1 MQYLNGCP
9 PDIIGGGPHA
19 DDDLNDDT
27 RRHRVGSGSQ
37 RVRPIGK
44 ASGRVRVAIDKVI
57 RPGRRRRR
65 LVVPNAA
72 MMRTAQ
78 PQPQSEGGRRRD

>member
-1 MQYLNGCP
+1 MRMT
-9 PDIIGGGPHA
+9 IWTT
-19 DDDLNDDT
+19 T
-27 RRHRVGSGSQ
+27 RDVIASAGAVDAFGQS
-37 RVRPIGK
+37 GK
-44 ASGRVRVAIDKVI
+44 ASGRVRVAIDIVV

-78 PQPQSEGGRRRD
+78 PQPQSEGGQQRD